1 MQKIQLSIV
10 ALANSESHPGNYI
23 LMLEEQ
29 KGSRRLPVVIGA
41 FEAQAIA
48 IALERMQPTRPL
60 THDLFKNTLDQ
71 LKFSVKEVMISALLE
86 GVFYATIRGTDA
98 SGKEQ
103 EIDARTSDA
112 IALAVRFRS
121 AIFTTESIL
130 EEAGI
135 SVSETAKAKFK
146 RKGNLEEYTLEELDE
161 ILQQVLAKEDYER
174 AAKIRDIIEKKK
186 KSGTN

>member
-29 KGSRRLPVVIGA
+29 KGGRRLPIVIGA
-41 FEAQAIA
+41 FEAQSIA

-71 LKFSVKEVMISALLE
+71 LKFKVKEVMISALLE
-86 GVFYATIRGTDA
+86 GVFYATIRGVDVN
-98 SGKEQ
+98 GKEQ

-121 AIFTTESIL
+121 PIFTNESIL

-135 SVSETAKAKFK
+135 TMGETATTKLKPRGK
-146 RKGNLEEYTLEELDE
+146 LEDYSLEELDD
-161 ILQQVLAKEDYER
+161 ILKEVLAKEDYER
-174 AAKIRDIIEKKK
+174 AGKIRDIIEKKK
-186 KSGTN
+186 SSGTN